1 MKTAIMPFNYNSQ
14 TLRTIADESGNPWFV
29 LADVCAILELSNPSM
44 VASRLDEDEKGIS
57 QTYTLGGMQNMTIIS
72 ESGLYAVIL
81 RSDKPQAKP
90 FRKWVTSEVLPS
102 IRKTGA
108 YHAPN
113 ADIGAIVAAEVARQI
128 GAITAG
134 QKKTL
139 LPTQDACEYS
149 VIQHLMKNGG
159 MTGREFQ
166 AAKHRV
172 KPWALIR
179 PKSAIG
185 GAMRATFAD
194 LEQKG
199 VITRNGSH
207 INLNTIH

>member
-134 QKKTL
+134 QKKPL

-149 VIQHLMKNGG
+149 VIQHLMKHGG

-172 KPWALIR
+172 KPWSLIH

>member
-1 MKTAIMPFNYNSQ
+1 MSNAIATFNFQSNQ
-14 TLRTIADESGNPWFV
+14 LRTIKGADGEPWFV
-29 LADVCAILELSNPSM
+29 LADVCAVLELSNPSM
-44 VASRLDEDEKGIS
+44 VASRLDDDERAKFN
-57 QTYTLGGMQNMTIIS
+57 LGRQGEATIIN

-81 RSDKPQAKP
+81 RSDKPEAKP
-90 FRKWVTSEVLPS
+90 FRRWVTGEVLPA

-108 YHAPN
+108 YHATN

-149 VIQHLMKNGG
+149 VIQHLMKHGEV
-159 MTGREFQ
+159 TAREFQ

-172 KPWALIR
+172 KPWALMR

-185 GAMRATFAD
+185 AAMRATFAE
-194 LEQKG
+194 LEQRG
-199 VITRNGSH
+199 VISRNGSS
-207 INLNTIH
+207 ITLNTIH

>member
-1 MKTAIMPFNYNSQ
+1 MSNAIATFNFQSNQ
-14 TLRTIADESGNPWFV
+14 LRTIKGADGEPWFV
-29 LADVCAILELSNPSM
+29 LADVCAVLGIGNSSD
-44 VASRLDEDEKGIS
+44 VSRRLDDDEKGVDKID
-57 QTYTLGGMQNMTIIS
+57 TLGGSQEVTVIS

-81 RSDKPQAKP
+81 RSNKPEAKP
-90 FRKWVTSEVLPS
+90 FRRWVTGEVLPA

-172 KPWALIR
+172 KPWSLIR

-185 GAMRATFAD
+185 AAMRATFAD

>member
-1 MKTAIMPFNYNSQ
+1 MSNAIATFKFQSNQ
-14 TLRTIADESGNPWFV
+14 LRTIKGADGEPWFV
-29 LADVCAILELSNPSM
+29 LADVCAVLGIGNSSD
-44 VASRLDEDEKGIS
+44 VSRRLDDDEKGVDKID
-57 QTYTLGGMQNMTIIS
+57 TLGGSQEVTVIS

-81 RSDKPQAKP
+81 RSNKPEAKP
-90 FRKWVTSEVLPS
+90 FRRWVTGEVLPA

-113 ADIGAIVAAEVARQI
+113 ADLSAIVAAEVARQLS
-128 GAITAG
+128 AMAG
-134 QKKTL
+134 QQKPL
-139 LPTQDACEYS
+139 LSSREAQEAS
-149 VIQHLMKNGG
+149 VIQYLMKHGEV
-159 MTGREFQ
+159 TAREFQ

-185 GAMRATFAD
+185 DAMRATFAD

-199 VITRNGSH
+199 VIARNGSY
-207 INLNTIH
+207 ISMNTIH